1 MLHLH
6 TLPRTRIIC
15 PMCHLGHLQLRVA
28 TYMRQF
34 GETLISAPNTPVFEC
49 DVCHHRE
56 FDRLTVQRIEL
67 LVGQN
72 GAPPNRYKAAE
83 PDANSPSEP
92 VVPPP
97 PKPVRTPK
105 ASKSRAKAKA

>member
-1 MLHLH
+1 MLLH
-6 TLPRTRIIC
+6 TLPHARIVC

-34 GETLISAPNTPVFEC
+34 GETLITAPNTPVFEC

-56 FDRLTVQRIEL
+56 FDRPTVQRIEM
-67 LVGQN
+67 LVGQV

-83 PDANSPSEP
+83 PEAKATPEPS
-92 VVPPP
+92 VA
-97 PKPVRTPK
+97 PKPKAARTPK
-105 ASKSRAKAKA
+105 NSKPRAKAKA